1 MIRIS
6 STDFQAKEAE
16 RKQHQKLIL

>member
-6 STDFQAKEAE
+6 STYTC
-16 RKQHQKLIL
+16 RY